1 MNYLKPELLILVPLL
16 IGLGRIVKQRMG
28 DAKWV
33 PLILLATSILIAT
46 VYGFIVTTRTGWRM
60 ALDAVVITGLCH
72 GAVAAFSAMG
82 LYDTAKSARKDA
94 L

>member
-16 IGLGRIVKQRMG
+16 IGLGRIVKQKMG

-33 PLILLATSILIAT
+33 PLILLATSVLIAT

-82 LYDTAKSARKDA
+82 LYDTAKSARKE
-94 L
+94 